1 MKVSITSTSTS
12 IKQKEIVK
20 TLIFATIISGFVLY
34 KLGYML
40 GQLIYNLGY

>member
-1 MKVSITSTSTS
+1 MKVSITSTS
-12 IKQKEIVK
+12 IKQKGIVK
-20 TLIFATIISGFVLY
+20 ILIFTTIIGGFVLY

>member
-1 MKVSITSTSTS
+1 MKVSITSTS

-20 TLIFATIISGFVLY
+20 TLIFATIISSFVLY

>member
-1 MKVSITSTSTS
+1 MKVSITSTS

-40 GQLIYNLGY
+40 GQLIYNLGC

>member
-1 MKVSITSTSTS
+1 MKVSITSTS

-20 TLIFATIISGFVLY
+20 ILIFATIIGGFSLY

>member
-1 MKVSITSTSTS
+1 MKVSITSTS

>member
-1 MKVSITSTSTS
+1 MKVSITSTS
-12 IKQKEIVK
+12 IKQKEMVK